1 VPRKPPC
8 PVENTNL
15 RRSTAAISKTLR
27 LIYDYRSALP
37 ETPLMIF
44 CAKTVFALACALAF
58 GIAPALA
65 AEAPPAAK
73 SEAAEKTGPLPFPA
87 DASVKQVTHVAG
99 KTLSYT
105 ATVGSLPVRDA
116 EGKKTAEIVF
126 TAYILDG
133 PRDPRR
139 PVTFAFNGGPGAA
152 SVYLN
157 LGAIG
162 PKRVQFG
169 AQGDSPSDPV
179 VLRDNPG
186 TWLDFTDLVFIDP
199 VATGYSR
206 SLLKP
211 DETDKSFFTIQ
222 SDIAYLSR
230 IVYDWLSKNGRMA
243 SPKYVV
249 GESYGGYRAP
259 AITAYLQTEMGV
271 GVSGVVMVSP
281 ALDGRAAADPDNAPM
296 AWMATLPSMA
306 AANYERQGKTLTPEL
321 MSDVEIYTRTDYVT
335 DLLRGRQDQ
344 AAVDRIVKKV
354 TAYTG
359 LNETDVRHM
368 GGRIESRAFLRDLY
382 RDQGKLGSWYD
393 SNVTAYDPFPW
404 APQQRVGDPIL
415 GAIYAPTTSAMVD
428 FVTREVGWKV
438 DAHYEALNGEV
449 NRRWEKHWFTSI
461 ESASDLRSALAIDP
475 KMKALIVHGYD
486 DLSCPYFTS
495 KLIVAQI
502 PTMGAAD
509 RLQVKVYPGGH
520 MFYSRP
526 DSQAAL
532 RKDVMALYGAN

>member
-1 VPRKPPC
+1 MS
-8 PVENTNL
+8 
-15 RRSTAAISKTLR
+15 RSQQFG
-27 LIYDYRSALP
+27 RSAW
-37 ETPLMIF
+37 I
-44 CAKTVFALACALAF
+44 ALASASVLAF
-58 GIAPALA
+58 AAPAIA
-65 AEAPPAAK
+65 AEAPKP
-73 SEAAEKTGPLPFPA
+73 EAADKKDADKPDLPAFPA

-99 KTLSYT
+99 KTLNYT

-116 EGKKTAEIVF
+116 DGKKIAEIVF
-126 TAYILDG
+126 TAYTLDG
-133 PRDPRR
+133 PRDPNR

-162 PKRVQFG
+162 PKRIQFG
-169 AQGDSPSDPV
+169 AQGDSPSDPA

-199 VATGYSR
+199 VGTGYSR

-211 DETDKSFFTIQ
+211 DETDKKFFTVKT
-222 SDIAYLSR
+222 DIAYLSR

-259 AITAYLQTEMGV
+259 AITHYLQTSMGV

-281 ALDGRAAADPDNAPM
+281 ALDGRSAADPDTSPM
-296 AWMATLPSMA
+296 SWMETLPSMA
-306 AANYERQGKTLTPEL
+306 AANYERQGKTLSPEQ
-321 MSDVEIYTRTDYVT
+321 MAEVENYARTDFMT

-344 AAVDRIVKKV
+344 AAVDRIVAKV

-359 LNETDVRHM
+359 LNPEDVRHM
-368 GGRIESRAFLRDLY
+368 GGRIESRAFLRALY

-393 SNVTAYDPFPW
+393 SNVTAFDPYPW
-404 APQQRVGDPIL
+404 APDQETGDPIL
-415 GAIYAPTTSAMVD
+415 EGILAPTTSAMVD
-428 FVTREVGWKV
+428 FVQREVGWKL
-438 DAHYEALNGEV
+438 DAHYEALNPEV
-449 NRRWEKHWFTSI
+449 NQRWEKNWFTSI
-461 ESASDLRSALAIDP
+461 ESASDLRQALAIDP
-475 KMKALIVHGYD
+475 KMKALIVHGYN
-486 DLSCPYFTS
+486 DLSCPYFES
-495 KLIVAQI
+495 KMIVSQI

-526 DSQAAL
+526 DSQAGL
-532 RKDVMALYGAN
+532 RRDVMAVYGAR